1 MDLQT
6 YLLNALKVGETY
18 RETEWII
25 SAFATTEYVEHKR
38 SDAYPYRIIKGADQ
52 TYYVDPNDL
61 ETLIP
66 LDGVKGNGP
75 LFHHKDKITIT
86 PEMVVNAQGPTETDI
101 GKLLANYILL
111 IYPFGSR
118 IPYMNEQISGKKLAD
133 FFAKTIEDDPYEDG
147 QFVEPE
153 EGTNRIFIKDFLK
166 YYEAYVY
173 FWNFTQLFVPG
184 DTERSLQTHPDMEK
198 RKKELFEQYK
208 DQLHDPVI
216 LTKIE
221 EELMKLDREWLAGDS
236 SLGLWVKDKDH
247 KVVRKKLF
255 MTVGNVTG
263 FSDSN
268 EANPIENSLDEGW
281 DLSKFSDYND
291 DLRVG
296 SYDRGRQTALGGEF
310 VKWLIRISSNIKIT
324 QDDCGTTLGR
334 RVVLTE
340 QNIGKYIGF
349 DYVTRSGKPAVLTE
363 ELARK
368 FIGRRIIIR
377 SPAYCT
383 LSHNEYCS
391 TCVGPNLREHK
402 AGVSTALTKMGDML
416 MYIFMQSMHG
426 KIMAVEEYNMGDWLH
441 WLPLLYGLT
450 PTRHFRDLLLINF
463 RAK

>member
-1 MDLQT
+1 MDLHT
-6 YLLNALKVGETY
+6 YLLNALKVGASY
-18 RETEWII
+18 RETEWTI

-66 LDGVKGNGP
+66 ITGVKGKGP
-75 LFHHKDKITIT
+75 LFHHHDKINIT
-86 PEMVVNAQGPTETDI
+86 PEMVENVTTPIETDV

-118 IPYMNEQISGKKLAD
+118 IEYMNKRISGKDLAD
-133 FFAKTIEDDPYEDG
+133 FFTKTLEDDPMVDG
-147 QFVEPE
+147 KVVMPELEP
-153 EGTNRIFIKDFLK
+153 GSKRIFIQDFLK
-166 YYEAYVY
+166 YYDAYVY

-184 DTERSLQTHPDMEK
+184 DTEKSLQTHPDMEK
-198 RKKELFEQYK
+198 LKRELFEKYK
-208 DQLHDPVI
+208 DELHDPVV
-216 LTKIE
+216 LTQIE
-221 EELMKLDREWLAGDS
+221 DELMKLDQEWLAGDS

-281 DLSKFSDYND
+281 DLSKFADYND

-324 QDDCGTTLGR
+324 LDDCGTQLGR
-334 RVVLTE
+334 RVELTTE
-340 QNIGKYIGF
+340 NLPKYIGF
-349 DYVTRSGKPAVLTE
+349 DYVARSGKPTTLTE
-363 ELARK
+363 ELATK
-368 FIGRRIIIR
+368 LIGRRIIIR

-383 LSHNEYCS
+383 LTHNEYCS
-391 TCVGPNLREHK
+391 TCVGPHLREHR

-426 KIMAVEEYNMGDWLH
+426 KIMAVEEYNMEDWLH
-441 WLPLLYGLT
+441 
-450 PTRHFRDLLLINF
+450 
-463 RAK
+463 